1 VTELNS
7 AYERWVEG
15 GNLGI
20 PFPWPKKLRI
30 KPVEGRN
37 GIYELTW
44 SFAGPDGRATF
55 EYIDVEGEPGI
66 RWRRIGGHEIFSDP

>member
-1 VTELNS
+1 VQRLNDAFAHRSS
-7 AYERWVEG
+7 APLLV
-15 GNLGI
+15 
-20 PFPWPKKLRI
+20 WPAGLRI
-30 KPVEGRN
+30 NQLRDHA

-55 EYIDVEGEPGI
+55 EYVTIAGEVAI